1 MGQTVVLLYHRVETL
16 LDDYNYQAVTPD
28 NFRTHI
34 NFLKNNYQIITPD
47 EIYNDIETDE
57 DRIVITFDDGY
68 YDFYTNAMPILKEYN
83 VPATLFVS
91 TENIDKPFEN
101 WTDNILRI
109 IFSEHSGSISIM
121 DEKINNKWNVTTIK
135 ERKAFYQDIRKLF
148 LQMDK
153 KDRDRYTRVLEN
165 WANVKHEG
173 RIDRRILRSDE
184 IYNIS
189 KENFITLGSHT
200 CSHPSLRCLEEEEQ
214 IKEIVESKKIL
225 EEIIK
230 NKIKY
235 FSYPF
240 GSRDHYSEKT
250 IEIVKHAGYKMA
262 FSVSN
267 STVGTEKNCYE
278 IPRCPVGNYGETE
291 FESLISNIF
300 SSGIKID
307 MI

>member
-1 MGQTVVLLYHRVETL
+1 MGQTIVLLYHRVENL

-34 NFLKNNYQIITPD
+34 NFLKNNYRIITPD
-47 EIYNDIETDE
+47 EIYKEVETDE

-68 YDFYTNAMPILKEYN
+68 YDFYTNATPILKEYN
-83 VPATLFVS
+83 VPATLFIS

-109 IFSEHSGSISIM
+109 IFSEHCGSISIV
-121 DEKINNKWNVTTIK
+121 DEKINNEWNVSTPK
-135 ERKAFYQDIRKLF
+135 EKKAFYQDIRKHF

-153 KDRDRYTRVLEN
+153 KDRDRYTRVLED

-184 IYNIS
+184 IYNLS
-189 KENFITLGSHT
+189 REKLITLGSHT

-214 IKEIVESKKIL
+214 IKEIVESKEVL

-230 NKIKY
+230 KEIEI

-240 GSRDHYSEKT
+240 GSRDHYSDKT
-250 IEIVKHAGYKMA
+250 VEIVKDAGYKMA

-267 STVGTEKNCYE
+267 TTVGIERNCYE
-278 IPRCPVGNYGETE
+278 IPRCTVGNCGERE
-291 FESLISNIF
+291 FISFINNIYQRET
-300 SSGIKID
+300 K
-307 MI
+307 

>member
-1 MGQTVVLLYHRVETL
+1 MGQTVVLLYHRVENL
-16 LDDYNYQAVTPD
+16 LNDYNYQAVTPD

-68 YDFYTNAMPILKEYN
+68 YDFYTNAMPILREYN

-91 TENIDKPFEN
+91 TENIDKQFEN

-109 IFSEHSGSISIM
+109 IFSEHNGSISIM
-121 DEKINNKWNVTTIK
+121 DEKISNKWNVTTIK

-148 LQMDK
+148 LQMGK
-153 KDRDRYTRVLEN
+153 KDRDRYTQVLEN

-173 RIDRRILRSDE
+173 RIDRRILRSNE

-189 KENFITLGSHT
+189 REKLITLGSHT

-214 IKEIVESKKIL
+214 IKEIVESKKTL

-230 NKIKY
+230 NKIEY

-240 GSRDHYSEKT
+240 GTKDHYSEKT
-250 IEIVKHAGYKMA
+250 IEIVKKTGYKMA

-267 STVGTEKNCYE
+267 STVGIEKNCYE
-278 IPRCPVGNYGETE
+278 IPRCPVGNYDEREFISFINNIYLRET
-291 FESLISNIF
+291 
-300 SSGIKID
+300 K
-307 MI
+307 